1 MFGKKKSLMLV
12 IMSNIREIM
21 ISELTCMYTEDGKLV
36 ICVFYYPAPQRL
48 LETTG
53 IVKPTLE

>member
-36 ICVFYYPAPQRL
+36 IYVFYYPAPAHSDS
-48 LETTG
+48 
-53 IVKPTLE
+53 